1 MTSLAVLLL
10 VGLTSLGA
18 YAVGTRW
25 LRLPPASLR
34 QAGAR
39 ALDCAGLTVIF
50 LVANVT
56 LGVALILGLR
66 AVTGQ
71 FVSAYL
77 INDAS
82 LAVLSLAQAVFFRWW
97 RELPH

>member
-10 VGLTSLGA
+10 VSLTSLGA

-25 LRLPPASLR
+25 LRLPPANLR

-39 ALDCAGLTVIF
+39 ALDCAGLTVVF

-71 FVSAYL
+71 FVSVYL

-97 RELPH
+97 REPR